1 MKNLTDFTNGLLEN
15 DQEKKLTSD
24 DYVKINKALAAH
36 FADCG
41 KRGKIEDGLK
51 ALENLKNDGRIDFNM
66 ISLNDMADSVIKLNS
81 LPLFNQIKKT
91 IPEFFKII
99 NDRMGDDSA
108 DDAALLGD
116 VGFK

>member
-1 MKNLTDFTNGLLEN
+1 MKNLKDFTNKLYEGAEGK
-15 DQEKKLTSD
+15 ELTSD

-41 KRGKIEDGLK
+41 RRDKIEEALK
-51 ALENLKNDGRIDFNM
+51 ALENIKNDGRIDFSK
-66 ISLNDMADSVIKLNS
+66 ISLNDMADSIIKLNS
-81 LPLFNQIKKT
+81 KALFDKIKQT

-108 DDAALLGD
+108 DDLALLGN